1 MKRFCFGTSIA
12 ATALLFFSCGSTPKA
27 EPPAPVDHTEA
38 VYTANPAD
46 AVSLAVP
53 ERKKRSYFDGIQE
66 QILANVEIG
75 SPDTL
80 KTAVNQLKKSADSGT
95 EQEKT
100 LLSVAAQVLQIV
112 WQSDSVQVALPEVTD
127 DNPYL
132 GAISMA
138 RQGVYDSST
147 GKSDFLTKVL
157 PSLVLVTSEIR
168 SDYYS
173 QSLEDLQSALSERS
187 DSVLA
192 NYLLGMLHRR
202 MGKPALA
209 VTAFSAAV
217 TGAPDCFEVLYALAT
232 AKMQTGDAKGA
243 ENDAKKL
250 LQNYGSNRDLL
261 KLAAES
267 AFLAGDLDESEQYVA
282 RVLQQESD
290 NAYYILFRAKILVQK
305 GDYIKAAS
313 LLDVYARTDTVSRD
327 YLMLRA
333 KVQKDW
339 NRNNT
344 AALKTI
350 EQALLLNPND
360 PEIILA
366 AAELSSQTG
375 AKIAGKTAAEL
386 ADKILAKDPKNISA
400 LQIQISELQQ
410 MHNYT
415 GAYKASTML
424 MQLQPVPDGAVHKH
438 IEICLLS
445 NHKDEAW
452 DMASRLYS
460 EKPNDDEVV
469 QTYVHALVNTGRT
482 QEAARIIAQ
491 YLPSSTSRMK
501 SYLYYERSFLAST
514 EDGVLGDLR
523 SSLTSNPR
531 NKDALMRL
539 YQIYFNKNEYR
550 KAQYYLKQVVALTPG
565 DENLL
570 VLNRDLDKLLA
581 R

>member
-1 MKRFCFGTSIA
+1 MKKYCFGMSIA

-27 EPPAPVDHTEA
+27 EPPAPVAHTEA
-38 VYTANPAD
+38 VYTADPAE

-112 WQSDSVQVALPEVTD
+112 WQSDSVQVALPEVAD

-173 QSLEDLQSALSERS
+173 QSLEDLHSALSDRS

-192 NYLLGMLHRR
+192 NYLLGMLNRR
-202 MGKPALA
+202 MGKPELA
-209 VTAFSAAV
+209 VTAFSAAA

-243 ENDAKKL
+243 ENDVKKL

-360 PEIILA
+360 SEIILA

-424 MQLQPVPDGAVHKH
+424 MQLQPVPDEAVHKH

-445 NHKDEAW
+445 NHKEEAW

-469 QTYVHALVNTGRT
+469 QSYVHALVNTGRT
-482 QEAARIIAQ
+482 QEAGRIIAQ